1 MSLAFPTLRDLAMRV
16 VMVEE
21 LPREDLPMKKEFE
34 ALDRLPGNYTVTK
47 STKEVIKT
55 GGGVLSPRET
65 ECAESATK
73 FYSIER
79 GGKIAISKE
88 SCGILWK
95 FSANTRDVYIHTK
108 PLLCTEGKKKVVAKF
123 MTCIC
128 GGKVVAEFWATRGG
142 MELQRRKTTWK
153 VDAKGKLSVTSE
165 VSIKFPT
172 GAQAELTNT
181 WEAQRD

>member
-1 MSLAFPTLRDLAMRV
+1 
-16 VMVEE
+16 
-21 LPREDLPMKKEFE
+21 MKKDFE

-47 STKEVIKT
+47 SSKEVIKT
-55 GGGVLSPRET
+55 GGGVLSPGET
-65 ECAESATK
+65 KCAESATK

-79 GGKIAISKE
+79 GGMIAISKE

-128 GGKVVAEFWATRGG
+128 GGKVEEELRVTRGG
-142 MELQRRKTTWK
+142 MELHRDRTTWK
-153 VDAKGKLSVTSE
+153 VDAKGKLSRTSK
-165 VSIKFPT
+165 VLINLPT
-172 GAQAELTNT
+172 GAQVELTIT
-181 WEAQRD
+181 VEAQRD